1 MDKRKGNTDLTEG
14 KVWKVIVRFALPLL
28 VGNLLQQFYNIT
40 DSIIVG
46 QFLGKEALAAVS
58 ASFFI
63 YYFIIS
69 LVIGVGSGTT
79 VVISQ
84 LFGAKQY
91 QKVQLAFSSFFIFM
105 LVGGI
110 ILSIAG
116 IIFAEPVFR
125 LTNTPEE
132 VIPQAVAYFRIYIG
146 GTFLFVTFNS
156 IISIL
161 RGVGESVRP
170 MLFILIT
177 TVLNIAFDLLF
188 ILVFKWGIE
197 GAARATVVSQG
208 IGMCIA
214 LAYVNN
220 THPLLSIK
228 KQDMLFDW
236 KLFKESLK
244 IGLPTSVQQCAIALG
259 LIALL
264 GIVNS
269 FGTNT
274 LTAYGAAGKIDTII
288 TQAVLTLS
296 GALAAFCGQNIGAGR
311 LDRVKKGVQFT
322 MYTNIALGLL
332 TFAAVYLFGNEMMR
346 IFTKDIDVVAIGK
359 EYLLIIGGF
368 FIVHGALNVYNGALR
383 GAGDTLFP
391 MITSLVCL
399 WLIRIPL
406 AYYLSSW
413 LGRNGIWWAIGI
425 SITIGLIVTFVYYK
439 IGFWKR
445 RRRIYEYNTLSI
457 TWNLIYIFNDYF
469 RKCVGFFL

>member
-236 KLFKESLK
+236 KLFNESLK

-288 TQAVLTLS
+288 TQAILTLS

-311 LDRVKKGVQFT
+311 LDRVKKGVRFT

-439 IGFWKR
+439 MGFWKR
-445 RRRIYEYNTLSI
+445 RRRIYEL
-457 TWNLIYIFNDYF
+457 
-469 RKCVGFFL
+469 

>member
-14 KVWKVIVRFALPLL
+14 KVWKVIVRFAVPLL

-346 IFTKDIDVVAIGK
+346 IFTKDIDIVAIGK

-368 FIVHGALNVYNGALR
+368 FIVHGTLNVYNGALR

-439 IGFWKR
+439 MGFWKR
-445 RRRIYEYNTLSI
+445 RRRIYEL
-457 TWNLIYIFNDYF
+457 
-469 RKCVGFFL
+469 

>member
-28 VGNLLQQFYNIT
+28 VGNLLQQFYNMT
-40 DSIIVG
+40 DSMIVG
-46 QFLGKEALAAVS
+46 PFLGKEALAAVS

-288 TQAVLTLS
+288 TQAILTLS

-439 IGFWKR
+439 MGFWKR
-445 RRRIYEYNTLSI
+445 RRRIYEL
-457 TWNLIYIFNDYF
+457 
-469 RKCVGFFL
+469 

>member
-1 MDKRKGNTDLTEG
+1 MTHDLTHG
-14 KVWKVIVRFALPLL
+14 PVWKVIVRFALPLL
-28 VGNLLQQFYNIT
+28 IGNLLQQLYNVT

-69 LVIGVGSGTT
+69 LVIGVGSGTS
-79 VVISQ
+79 VVVSQ
-84 LFGAKQY
+84 FFGAKQY
-91 QKVQLAFSSFFIFM
+91 DKVQRAFSSFFIFM
-105 LVGGI
+105 LVAGI
-110 ILSIAG
+110 ALSIAG
-116 IIFAEPVFR
+116 IIFAEPIFR

-132 VIPQAVAYFRIYIG
+132 VIPDAVAYFRIYIG

-170 MLFILIT
+170 MIFIFIT
-177 TVLNIAFDLLF
+177 TVLNIVLDLLF
-188 ILVFKWGIE
+188 IVGFKWGIE
-197 GAARATVVSQG
+197 GAARATVIAQG

-214 LAYVNN
+214 LGYVNN

-228 KQDMLFDW
+228 KQDLLFDM
-236 KLFKESLK
+236 KLFKEGLK

-269 FGTNT
+269 FGTDT

-296 GALAAFCGQNIGAGR
+296 GALAAFCGQNIGAGHF
-311 LDRVKKGVQFT
+311 DRVRKGLRFT
-322 MYTNIALGLL
+322 MLVNLIFSLI
-332 TFAAVYLFGNEMMR
+332 TFTAIYFFGEEMMR
-346 IFTKDIDVVAIGK
+346 AFTSDQAVIAIGK

-368 FIVHGALNVYNGALR
+368 FIVHGALNIYNGALR
-383 GAGDTLFP
+383 GAGDTIFT
-391 MITSLVCL
+391 MVTSLLCL

-406 AYYLSSW
+406 AYQLSAW
-413 LGRNGIWWAIGI
+413 YGRQGIWWAIGI
-425 SITIGLIVTFVYYK
+425 SIAIGFVITYIYYK
-439 IGFWKR
+439 MDLWKKR
-445 RRRIYEYNTLSI
+445 
-457 TWNLIYIFNDYF
+457 
-469 RKCVGFFL
+469 CVVK

>member
-58 ASFFI
+58 TSFFI

-288 TQAVLTLS
+288 TQAILTLS

-445 RRRIYEYNTLSI
+445 RRRIYEL
-457 TWNLIYIFNDYF
+457 
-469 RKCVGFFL
+469 

>member
-1 MDKRKGNTDLTEG
+1 MNNAELTIEKRSKNDLTHG
-14 KVWKVIVRFALPLL
+14 PVWKVIIRFALPLL
-28 VGNLLQQFYNIT
+28 IGNLLQQLYNIT

-69 LVIGVGSGTT
+69 LVIGIGSGTS
-79 VVISQ
+79 VVVSQ
-84 LFGAKQY
+84 FFGAQQY
-91 QKVQLAFSSFFIFM
+91 DKVQRTFSSFFIFM
-105 LVGGI
+105 LVAGVV
-110 ILSIAG
+110 LSIAG

-132 VIPQAVAYFRIYIG
+132 VIPDAVAYFRIYVG

-161 RGVGESVRP
+161 RGVGESIRP
-170 MLFILIT
+170 MIFILIT
-177 TVLNIAFDLLF
+177 TVLNIVFDLLF
-188 ILVFKWGIE
+188 IVGFGWGIE
-197 GAARATVVSQG
+197 GAARATVIAQG

-214 LAYVNN
+214 LGYVNN
-220 THPLLSIK
+220 THPPLSIK
-228 KQDMLFDW
+228 KQDMLFDGR
-236 KLFKESLK
+236 LFMESLK
-244 IGLPTSVQQCAIALG
+244 IGLPTSIQQCAIAIG

-296 GALAAFCGQNIGAGR
+296 GALAAFCGQNIGAKR
-311 LDRVKKGVQFT
+311 LDRVKQGVRFT
-322 MYTNIALGLL
+322 MLVNTLFGLL
-332 TFAAVYLFGNEMMR
+332 TFCAVYLFGEEMMLA
-346 IFTKDIDVVAIGK
+346 FTKDPDVIAIGK
-359 EYLLIIGGF
+359 EYLLIVGGF

-391 MITSLVCL
+391 MLTSLICL

-406 AYYLSSW
+406 AYHLSLW
-413 LGRNGIWWAIGI
+413 LGRSGIWWAIGI
-425 SITIGLIVTFVYYK
+425 SIGIGLIITYIYYK

-445 RRRIYEYNTLSI
+445 R
-457 TWNLIYIFNDYF
+457 
-469 RKCVGFFL
+469 CVTK

>member
-14 KVWKVIVRFALPLL
+14 KVWKVIVRFAVPLL

-288 TQAVLTLS
+288 TQAILTLS

-413 LGRNGIWWAIGI
+413 LGPNGIWWAIGI
-425 SITIGLIVTFVYYK
+425 SITIGLIVTFVYYRL
-439 IGFWKR
+439 GFWKR
-445 RRRIYEYNTLSI
+445 RRRIYEL
-457 TWNLIYIFNDYF
+457 
-469 RKCVGFFL
+469 

>member
-259 LIALL
+259 LLALL

-288 TQAVLTLS
+288 TQAILTLS

-445 RRRIYEYNTLSI
+445 RRRIYEL
-457 TWNLIYIFNDYF
+457 
-469 RKCVGFFL
+469 

>member
-14 KVWKVIVRFALPLL
+14 KVWKVIVRFAVPLL

-197 GAARATVVSQG
+197 GAARDCRFAGNRHVYSPGVCKQYAPLAIHQKARYAVRLETVQRELKNRTADKRTA
-208 IGMCIA
+208 MC
-214 LAYVNN
+214 
-220 THPLLSIK
+220 
-228 KQDMLFDW
+228 
-236 KLFKESLK
+236 
-244 IGLPTSVQQCAIALG
+244 
-259 LIALL
+259 
-264 GIVNS
+264 
-269 FGTNT
+269 
-274 LTAYGAAGKIDTII
+274 
-288 TQAVLTLS
+288 
-296 GALAAFCGQNIGAGR
+296 
-311 LDRVKKGVQFT
+311 DRPRT
-322 MYTNIALGLL
+322 D
-332 TFAAVYLFGNEMMR
+332 R
-346 IFTKDIDVVAIGK
+346 I
-359 EYLLIIGGF
+359 
-368 FIVHGALNVYNGALR
+368 
-383 GAGDTLFP
+383 AGD
-391 MITSLVCL
+391 
-399 WLIRIPL
+399 R
-406 AYYLSSW
+406 
-413 LGRNGIWWAIGI
+413 
-425 SITIGLIVTFVYYK
+425 
-439 IGFWKR
+439 
-445 RRRIYEYNTLSI
+445 E
-457 TWNLIYIFNDYF
+457 
-469 RKCVGFFL
+469 

>member
-14 KVWKVIVRFALPLL
+14 KVWKVIVRFAVPLL

-161 RGVGESVRP
+161 RGVGESVLP

-288 TQAVLTLS
+288 TQAILTLS

-439 IGFWKR
+439 MGFWKR
-445 RRRIYEYNTLSI
+445 RRRIYEL
-457 TWNLIYIFNDYF
+457 
-469 RKCVGFFL
+469 

>member
-14 KVWKVIVRFALPLL
+14 KVWKVIVRFAVPLL

-288 TQAVLTLS
+288 TQAILTLS

-346 IFTKDIDVVAIGK
+346 IITKDIDVVAIGK

-439 IGFWKR
+439 MGFWKR
-445 RRRIYEYNTLSI
+445 RRRIYEL
-457 TWNLIYIFNDYF
+457 
-469 RKCVGFFL
+469 

>member
-14 KVWKVIVRFALPLL
+14 KVWKVIVRFAVPLL

-288 TQAVLTLS
+288 TQAILTLS

-368 FIVHGALNVYNGALR
+368 FIVHWALNVYNGALR

-439 IGFWKR
+439 MGFWKR
-445 RRRIYEYNTLSI
+445 RRRIYEL
-457 TWNLIYIFNDYF
+457 
-469 RKCVGFFL
+469 

>member
-14 KVWKVIVRFALPLL
+14 KVWKVIVRFAVPLL

-288 TQAVLTLS
+288 TQAILTLS

-368 FIVHGALNVYNGALR
+368 FIVHGALNVYNGAPR

-439 IGFWKR
+439 MGFWKR
-445 RRRIYEYNTLSI
+445 RRRIYEL
-457 TWNLIYIFNDYF
+457 
-469 RKCVGFFL
+469 

>member
-14 KVWKVIVRFALPLL
+14 KVWKVIVRFAVPLL

-188 ILVFKWGIE
+188 ILAFKWGIE

-288 TQAVLTLS
+288 TQAILTLS

-439 IGFWKR
+439 MGFWKR
-445 RRRIYEYNTLSI
+445 RRRIYEL
-457 TWNLIYIFNDYF
+457 
-469 RKCVGFFL
+469 

>member
-14 KVWKVIVRFALPLL
+14 KVWKVIVRFAVPLL

-413 LGRNGIWWAIGI
+413 LGRNGIWCAIGI

-439 IGFWKR
+439 MGFWKR
-445 RRRIYEYNTLSI
+445 RRRIYEL
-457 TWNLIYIFNDYF
+457 
-469 RKCVGFFL
+469 

>member
-105 LVGGI
+105 LVGGL

-288 TQAVLTLS
+288 TQAILTLS

-439 IGFWKR
+439 MGFWKR
-445 RRRIYEYNTLSI
+445 RRRIYEL
-457 TWNLIYIFNDYF
+457 
-469 RKCVGFFL
+469 

>member
-197 GAARATVVSQG
+197 GVARATVVSQG

-288 TQAVLTLS
+288 TQAILTLS

-445 RRRIYEYNTLSI
+445 RRRIYEL
-457 TWNLIYIFNDYF
+457 
-469 RKCVGFFL
+469 

>member
-116 IIFAEPVFR
+116 IIFAEQVFR

-288 TQAVLTLS
+288 TQAILTLS

-311 LDRVKKGVQFT
+311 LDRVKKGVRFT

-439 IGFWKR
+439 MGFWKR
-445 RRRIYEYNTLSI
+445 RRRIYEL
-457 TWNLIYIFNDYF
+457 
-469 RKCVGFFL
+469 

>member
-1 MDKRKGNTDLTEG
+1 MTYDLTHG
-14 KVWKVIVRFALPLL
+14 PVWKVIVRFALPLL
-28 VGNLLQQFYNIT
+28 IGNLLQQLYNVT

-69 LVIGVGSGTT
+69 LVIGVGSGTS
-79 VVISQ
+79 VVVSQ
-84 LFGAKQY
+84 FFGAKQY
-91 QKVQLAFSSFFIFM
+91 DKVQRAFSSFFIFM
-105 LVGGI
+105 LVAGI
-110 ILSIAG
+110 ALSIAG
-116 IIFAEPVFR
+116 IIFAEPIFR

-132 VIPQAVAYFRIYIG
+132 VIPDAVAYFRIYIG

-170 MLFILIT
+170 MIFIFIT
-177 TVLNIAFDLLF
+177 TVLNIVLDLLF
-188 ILVFKWGIE
+188 IVGFKWGIE
-197 GAARATVVSQG
+197 GAARATVIAQG

-214 LAYVNN
+214 LGYVNN

-228 KQDMLFDW
+228 KQDLLFDM
-236 KLFKESLK
+236 KLFKEGLK

-269 FGTNT
+269 FGTDT

-311 LDRVKKGVQFT
+311 FDRVRKGLRFT
-322 MYTNIALGLL
+322 MLVNLIFSLI
-332 TFAAVYLFGNEMMR
+332 TFTAIYFFGEEMMR
-346 IFTKDIDVVAIGK
+346 AFTSDQAVIAIGK

-368 FIVHGALNVYNGALR
+368 FIVHGALNIYNGALR
-383 GAGDTLFP
+383 GAGDTIFT
-391 MITSLVCL
+391 MVTSLLCL

-406 AYYLSSW
+406 AYQLSAW
-413 LGRNGIWWAIGI
+413 YGRQGIWWAIGI
-425 SITIGLIVTFVYYK
+425 SIAIGFVITYIYYK
-439 IGFWKR
+439 MDLWKKR
-445 RRRIYEYNTLSI
+445 
-457 TWNLIYIFNDYF
+457 
-469 RKCVGFFL
+469 CVVK

>member
-399 WLIRIPL
+399 WLIRIPPRL
-406 AYYLSSW
+406 LPQFMV
-413 LGRNGIWWAIGI
+413 GTQRN
-425 SITIGLIVTFVYYK
+425 L
-439 IGFWKR
+439 
-445 RRRIYEYNTLSI
+445 
-457 TWNLIYIFNDYF
+457 
-469 RKCVGFFL
+469 VGDRYQHHNRTNRDLRLL

>member
-14 KVWKVIVRFALPLL
+14 KVWKVIVRFAVPLL

-274 LTAYGAAGKIDTII
+274 LTAYGAAGKMDTII
-288 TQAVLTLS
+288 TQAILTLS

-439 IGFWKR
+439 MGFWKR
-445 RRRIYEYNTLSI
+445 RRRIYEL
-457 TWNLIYIFNDYF
+457 
-469 RKCVGFFL
+469 

>member
-14 KVWKVIVRFALPLL
+14 KVWKVIVRFAVPLL

-288 TQAVLTLS
+288 TQAILTLS
-296 GALAAFCGQNIGAGR
+296 GALAAFCGQNIGAER

-439 IGFWKR
+439 MGFWKR
-445 RRRIYEYNTLSI
+445 RRRIYEL
-457 TWNLIYIFNDYF
+457 
-469 RKCVGFFL
+469 

>member
-116 IIFAEPVFR
+116 IIFAELVFR

-288 TQAVLTLS
+288 TQAILTLS

-445 RRRIYEYNTLSI
+445 RRRIYEL
-457 TWNLIYIFNDYF
+457 
-469 RKCVGFFL
+469 

>member
-214 LAYVNN
+214 LACVNN

-288 TQAVLTLS
+288 TQAILTLS

-445 RRRIYEYNTLSI
+445 RRRIYEL
-457 TWNLIYIFNDYF
+457 
-469 RKCVGFFL
+469 

>member
-288 TQAVLTLS
+288 TQAILTLS

-346 IFTKDIDVVAIGK
+346 IFTKDIAVVAIGK

-439 IGFWKR
+439 MGFWKR
-445 RRRIYEYNTLSI
+445 RRRIYEL
-457 TWNLIYIFNDYF
+457 
-469 RKCVGFFL
+469 

>member
-1 MDKRKGNTDLTEG
+1 M
-14 KVWKVIVRFALPLL
+14 IVRFALPLL
-28 VGNLLQQFYNIT
+28 IGNLLQQFYNIT

-69 LVIGVGSGTT
+69 FVIGVGSGTT

-105 LVGGI
+105 LVGGV

-156 IISIL
+156 VISIL

-177 TVLNIAFDLLF
+177 TALNIALDLLF

-197 GAARATVVSQG
+197 GAARATVISQG
-208 IGMCIA
+208 IGMCVA

-288 TQAVLTLS
+288 TQAILTLS
-296 GALAAFCGQNIGAGR
+296 GALAAFCGQNIGAGK
-311 LDRVKKGVQFT
+311 LDRVKKGVRFT
-322 MYTNIALGLL
+322 MYTNIFLGLL
-332 TFAAVYLFGNEMMR
+332 TFAAVYLFGDEMMR
-346 IFTKDIDVVAIGK
+346 VFTKDADVVAIGK

-391 MITSLVCL
+391 MLTSLVCL

-413 LGRNGIWWAIGI
+413 LGRSGIWWAIGI

-439 IGFWKR
+439 MGFWKR
-445 RRRIYEYNTLSI
+445 RCIIKEG
-457 TWNLIYIFNDYF
+457 
-469 RKCVGFFL
+469 RKQ

>member
-14 KVWKVIVRFALPLL
+14 KVWKVIVRFAVPLL

-197 GAARATVVSQG
+197 GAARATVFSQG

-288 TQAVLTLS
+288 TQAILTLS

-439 IGFWKR
+439 MGFWKR
-445 RRRIYEYNTLSI
+445 RRRIYEL
-457 TWNLIYIFNDYF
+457 
-469 RKCVGFFL
+469 

>member
-14 KVWKVIVRFALPLL
+14 KVWKVIVRFAVPLL

-79 VVISQ
+79 AVISQ

-439 IGFWKR
+439 MGFWKR
-445 RRRIYEYNTLSI
+445 RRRIYEL
-457 TWNLIYIFNDYF
+457 
-469 RKCVGFFL
+469 

>member
-288 TQAVLTLS
+288 TQAILTLS

-311 LDRVKKGVQFT
+311 LDRVKKGVRFT

-391 MITSLVCL
+391 MITSLICL

-425 SITIGLIVTFVYYK
+425 SITI
-439 IGFWKR
+439 
-445 RRRIYEYNTLSI
+445 
-457 TWNLIYIFNDYF
+457 
-469 RKCVGFFL
+469 

>member
-188 ILVFKWGIE
+188 ILVFKWSIE

-288 TQAVLTLS
+288 TQAILTLS

-311 LDRVKKGVQFT
+311 LDRVKKGVRFT

-439 IGFWKR
+439 MGFWKR
-445 RRRIYEYNTLSI
+445 RRRIYEL
-457 TWNLIYIFNDYF
+457 
-469 RKCVGFFL
+469 

>member
-105 LVGGI
+105 FVGGI

-445 RRRIYEYNTLSI
+445 RRRIYEL
-457 TWNLIYIFNDYF
+457 
-469 RKCVGFFL
+469 